1 MFKLTEEIES
11 KYRFVTL
18 AALRAEQLQA
28 GALPRVESASRKA
41 TVIAQQEVAEG
52 AVAEWRPE
60 QENVEGE
67 VAAEEE
73 GEED

>member
-1 MFKLTEEIES
+1 MYKMPEGTES

-28 GALPRVESASRKA
+28 GALPRVESPSHKA

-52 AVAEWRPE
+52 VVGEWRPD
-60 QENVEGE
+60 QEAAEGE
-67 VAAEEE
+67 ASPEDE